1 MAGHANSFNGVKV
14 FSATTAQDRAVLGD
28 RLTAWVKAN
37 PSRRIVDTVTRQ
49 SSDEAFHCLS
59 ITVFYVDPPG
69 PGQPPP

>member
-1 MAGHANSFNGVKV
+1 MVGNANVFNGVKV

-28 RLTAWVKAN
+28 RLTAWIKAN
-37 PSRRIVDTVTRQ
+37 PARRIVDTVTRQ

-59 ITVFYVDPPG
+59 ITVFYVDPPA